1 MNVADAREWLADVL
15 ARMSR
20 AVRPSAAGPA
30 LGSWTDQWG
39 RVQLGLARIED
50 IYAGRPEP
58 EGTAGAS
65 YDVFAFFVTCHH
77 LVDWIA
83 SDAEL
88 TRSTHRKAR
97 ALVSRSNELRMCA
110 DLANRSK
117 HCSLRCARTGD
128 LSTGPSG
135 NDATVMIGRGAKHAF
150 RVSSGGVEQDALDLA
165 RACVGSWRAFL
176 AARGLP

>member
-1 MNVADAREWLADVL
+1 
-15 ARMSR
+15 MSR
-20 AVRPSAAGPA
+20 AVRPSAPGSA

-65 YDVFAFFVTCHH
+65 YDVLTFFVTCHH

-88 TRSTHRKAR
+88 TRSTRRKAR
-97 ALVSRSNELRMCA
+97 GLVRDSKELRMCA

-117 HCSLRCARTGD
+117 HCSLRHARTGD

-135 NDATVMIGRGAKHAF
+135 IDVAVMVGQGAKHAF
-150 RVSSGGVEQDALDLA
+150 RVSSGGVERDALELA
-165 RACVGSWRAFL
+165 RACVMSWRAFL